1 MSRLQ
6 PAFSSSAM
14 FLAPMR
20 TLIVLI
26 FAGITLFPVELAAL
40 DFPKLA
46 GRFDFTLVHADGR
59 KDQVGEIEITY
70 FKDFRFPGADVGYEA
85 LQFENERIAVIKDK
99 SGKSMLAD
107 EPLMVRLL
115 MNLSRF
121 EAKESAN
128 SISSQPAPYVRLRLD
143 VTDVDHLTL
152 SITYKEGALNI
163 GPHISLFQVWPS
175 KPTTIVYLKRTPAP
189 GAGKPSATP
198 AQKPKGIPDNWPKFE
213 Q

>member
-1 MSRLQ
+1 MRKMLSL
-6 PAFSSSAM
+6 M
-14 FLAPMR
+14 FLG
-20 TLIVLI
+20 
-26 FAGITLFPVELAAL
+26 GILFQGELVAL
-40 DFPKLA
+40 DLPGLA
-46 GRFDFTLVHADGR
+46 GRFHFTLAHADGR

-107 EPLMVRLL
+107 EPLMVPRP
-115 MNLSRF
+115 MNLSRLD
-121 EAKESAN
+121 AKESAN
-128 SISSQPAPYVRLRLD
+128 SISSQPAPYVRLRLEAAD
-143 VTDVDHLTL
+143 ADNLTL

-175 KPTTIVYLKRTPAP
+175 KPTTTVYLKRTTAP
-189 GAGKPSATP
+189 VAEKPSGSQAQTP
-198 AQKPKGIPDNWPKFE
+198 KAKPEGWPKFE

>member
-1 MSRLQ
+1 
-6 PAFSSSAM
+6 M

-20 TLIVLI
+20 TLLVLI
-26 FAGITLFPVELAAL
+26 FAGITLLPVELTAL
-40 DFPKLA
+40 DLPKLA

-107 EPLMVRLL
+107 DPLMVRLL

-175 KPTTIVYLKRTPAP
+175 KPTTIVYLKRTAAP
-189 GAGKPSATP
+189 GAAKPSGSQAQTP
-198 AQKPKGIPDNWPKFE
+198 KEKPEGWPKFE

>member
-1 MSRLQ
+1 
-6 PAFSSSAM
+6 M

-20 TLIVLI
+20 TLLVLI
-26 FAGITLFPVELAAL
+26 FTGITLLPAELAAL
-40 DFPKLA
+40 DLPKLA

-128 SISSQPAPYVRLRLD
+128 SISSQPAPYVRIRLEAAD
-143 VTDVDHLTL
+143 ADHLTL
-152 SITYKEGALNI
+152 IITYKEDALNI

-175 KPTTIVYLKRTPAP
+175 KPTTIVYLKRSTTPR
-189 GAGKPSATP
+189 AGKPSGNQ
-198 AQKPKGIPDNWPKFE
+198 AQTTKAKPEGWPKFE